1 MQFSPT
7 RSSIE
12 PSVGLAK
19 LAAMVLLAHLAIMAA
34 FLIYV
39 PQTPLKPHPETII
52 TLAVKPLVGQI
63 ESRPATKALQLPQS
77 RPSLPPQTKSAQPA
91 EAPARPSQTTSDSSF
106 VPSAPSAP
114 PAPAEPAV
122 GPSSAPPTGKENAK
136 EHGEALSP
144 QGNTGPDFNAA
155 YLNNPKPPY
164 PRIAV
169 RQKTEGT
176 VTLIV
181 RVMPDG
187 RAGDVRIGQT
197 SGSSALD
204 EAALKTVKS
213 WRFVPARQGGVA
225 VEADVQVPI
234 TFKLQ

>member
-19 LAAMVLLAHLAIMAA
+19 LAAMVLLAHLAIIAA

-52 TLAVKPLVGQI
+52 TLALKPLVGQI
-63 ESRPATKALQLPQS
+63 ESRPATKALQPQPK
-77 RPSLPPQTKSAQPA
+77 PSTPPQTKSAQPA
-91 EAPARPSQTTSDSSF
+91 EAPARPSQTNPDTSF
-106 VPSAPSAP
+106 VPSVPSAP
-114 PAPAEPAV
+114 VEPAV
-122 GPSSAPPTGKENAK
+122 GPVGARPTGKENAT
-136 EHGEALSP
+136 ESGEALSA
-144 QGNTGPDFNAA
+144 QGNTNTEPDFKAA
-155 YLNNPKPPY
+155 YLNNPEPPY
-164 PRIAV
+164 PRIAI
-169 RQKTEGT
+169 RQRTEGT

-187 RAGDVRIGQT
+187 RAGDVRIGQS
-197 SGSSALD
+197 SGSKALD
-204 EAALKTVKS
+204 EAALKTVKD

-225 VEADVQVPI
+225 VIADVQVPI
-234 TFKLQ
+234 TFKLR